1 MEQTERRPSILGSGS
16 KKTATKK
23 NPQTINGFPHVPFD
37 EFPLKKSEDLVVVL
51 EKSMPEGAKVEV
63 TPMEESHHSPCMQEM
78 ISIMVHDIEEGKESS
93 EIFTIYQ
100 FCPSCHV
107 AVRVL

>member
-1 MEQTERRPSILGSGS
+1 MV
-16 KKTATKK
+16 A
-23 NPQTINGFPHVPFD
+23 
-37 EFPLKKSEDLVVVL
+37 
-51 EKSMPEGAKVEV
+51 
-63 TPMEESHHSPCMQEM
+63 
-78 ISIMVHDIEEGKESS
+78 IMVHNIEEGKDSS